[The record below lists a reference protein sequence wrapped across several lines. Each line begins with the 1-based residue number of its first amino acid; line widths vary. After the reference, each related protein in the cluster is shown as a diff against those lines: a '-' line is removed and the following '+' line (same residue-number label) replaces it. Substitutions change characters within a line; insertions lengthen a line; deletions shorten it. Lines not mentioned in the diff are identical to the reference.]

1 MSAQRKSDYISL
13 DEYFDILL
21 NGDVKY
27 EWFNGQMWPK
37 EFPDGISILPGAP
50 TAMAGTQ
57 PDHSRIKHNIER
69 HLGNQLENGPCEV
82 MSGDQKIH
90 IEESGLNAFPDV
102 VALCGDA
109 RFETVRGLETLLNPI
124 VLVEILSPSTARF
137 DLTDKWAH
145 YQLIP
150 SLRDYLVIFCDQ
162 MRVQHF
168 ARQGEKSWLE
178 RVWFRPDDEIEF
190 TGIAARLSLRE
201 VYKRVVFPEETSS
214 RTPRLV

>member
-1 MSAQRKSDYISL
+1 MSAQCKTDFISQ
-13 DEYFDILL
+13 DEYHEILL
-21 NGDVKY
+21 SGDIKY
-27 EWFNGQMWPK
+27 EWFDGQMWPK
-37 EFPDGISILPGAP
+37 EFPDGVPTGAP

-57 PDHSRIKHNIER
+57 PNHSRIKHNIER

-82 MSGDQKIH
+82 MSGDQKIR
-90 IEESGLNAFPDV
+90 IEASDLNAFPDV
-102 VALCGDA
+102 VALCEDA

-162 MRVQHF
+162 MRVHHYV
-168 ARQGEKSWLE
+168 RQNDNSWNE
-178 RVWFRPDDEIEF
+178 RVFVRPDEAIQLS
-190 TGIAARLSLRE
+190 GIAAQLTPSDI
-201 VYKRVVFPEETSS
+201 YKRVVFPEETTS